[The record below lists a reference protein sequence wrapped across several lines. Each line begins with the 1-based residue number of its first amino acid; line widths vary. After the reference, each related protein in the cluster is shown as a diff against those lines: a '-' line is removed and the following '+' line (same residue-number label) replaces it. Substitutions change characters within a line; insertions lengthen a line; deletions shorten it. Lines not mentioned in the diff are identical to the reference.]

1 MRLVD
6 RALNALDILSRN
18 MDGMSVTELANQLGI
33 PASSTHRVLA
43 SLKGNDLVVQD
54 KHTKKYHPSYRIC
67 GIAAN
72 IIKSSTL
79 VRNWNPLVK
88 AVSYTHLRAH
98 ET

>member
-1 MRLVD
+1 
-6 RALNALDILSRN
+6 

-79 VRNWNPLVK
+79 VRNGGMPLVK
-88 AVSYTHLRAH
+88 ELAEKINQKVRSLCDGAWSDPQHR
-98 ET
+98 EQ